1 MQNLI
6 ELIKGIQALPEPIP
20 QEPNF
25 FSIGGRGYLENPTS
39 DLLAI
44 FMGGLDGNTPTWL
57 AKALVHCLIDR
68 GHLPAVELESYQW
81 DDLKVERE
89 VAINDA
95 ETDTYKRL
103 DLLVSC
109 SAFVLGIEFKVY
121 ASASHNPFDI
131 YDQLLH
137 SRADGRPI
145 LKCVLRPNSYAGDIK
160 AADWPVVSY
169 DQLIDKA
176 KQLYGTDVAFAP
188 VSKWQFF
195 YTELLQHLH
204 KLAHPESDNVMDKQ
218 SFDFVMQ
225 NFSDLRKGRSLLE
238 DFENELLRFGRDAV
252 GHALQ
257 SLGVD
262 TNINTRIHTW
272 GKIKALRYHPESWG
286 QDSDVVLCYDE
297 NSTAREGQSVV
308 FFIRAY
314 IRNGTQKTDF
324 SKIFVDL
331 CKVTH
336 EKQYLWE
343 EDGVE
348 ESKHCWYEQG
358 GKYLCFG
365 ALAKDR
371 SLDGT
376 LQALASLTKWLQLNA
391 YTAPATA

>member
-6 ELIKGIQALPEPIP
+6 ELIKGIRALPEPIP

-44 FMGGLDGNTPTWL
+44 FMGGLYGNTPTWL

-68 GHLPAVELESYQW
+68 SELSTSDLEKYGW
-81 DDLKVERE
+81 DDLIVERE

-121 ASASHNPFDI
+121 ASAANNPFDV
-131 YDQLLH
+131 YDQLLQN
-137 SRADGRPI
+137 RADGRPI
-145 LKCVLRPNSYAGDIK
+145 LKCVLRPNSYAADIK
-160 AADWPVVSY
+160 SASWPVVSY
-169 DQLIDKA
+169 DDLLAKA
-176 KQLYGTDVAFAP
+176 KQFYGSDVAFAP

-204 KLAHPESDNVMDKQ
+204 QLAHPESDTLMDDK
-218 SFDFVMQ
+218 SFEFVLQ
-225 NFSDLRKGRSLLE
+225 NFSDLRKGRSLLD
-238 DFENELLRFGRDAV
+238 DFENQLLHLGVTVVSKALSELNVESGVKTAAHTWPDARALRFR
-252 GHALQ
+252 
-257 SLGVD
+257 
-262 TNINTRIHTW
+262 
-272 GKIKALRYHPESWG
+272 PECWG
-286 QDSDVVLCYDE
+286 QDSDVVLCYEETEDE
-297 NSTAREGQSVV
+297 DTSVG
-308 FFIRAY
+308 FYIRAY
-314 IRNGTQKTDF
+314 IRRGTEQVDF
-324 SKIFVDL
+324 ETISKQL
-331 CKVTH
+331 CHVTH
-336 EKQYLWE
+336 EKLDLWE
-343 EDGVE
+343 EDGVP
-348 ESKHCWYEQG
+348 ESEHCWYEQG
-358 GKYLCFG
+358 DKYLCFG

>member
-137 SRADGRPI
+137 SRANGRPV

-160 AADWPVVSY
+160 AADWPVVSF

-176 KQLYGTDVAFAP
+176 KQFYGSDVAFAP

-225 NFSDLRKGRSLLE
+225 NFSDLRKARSLLE
-238 DFENELLRFGRDAV
+238 DFESQLTLMGELAVTKALQEQNIETTIKTAKHNWPHARALRFR
-252 GHALQ
+252 
-257 SLGVD
+257 
-262 TNINTRIHTW
+262 
-272 GKIKALRYHPESWG
+272 PECWG
-286 QDSDVVLCYDE
+286 QDSDVVLCYEEIEDE
-297 NSTAREGQSVV
+297 DTSLG

-314 IRNGTQKTDF
+314 IRRGTEKVDF
-324 SKIFVDL
+324 ETISKEL
-331 CKVTH
+331 CRVTH
-336 EKQYLWE
+336 EKLDLWE
-343 EDGVE
+343 EDGIP
-348 ESKHCWYEQG
+348 ESEHCWPEQN

-365 ALAKDR
+365 AIAKDR